1 MGASLG
7 SKCSDVSFDKSGASK
22 PLDASSSEEEE
33 EDEED
38 DDEDEEEDDGD
49 DMKTEAELALQEGP
63 KRGKTCTFREVID
76 HANKIGLEEEKI
88 KTAEAMLEQHKATR
102 RREAY
107 EAELRDF
114 LDSDDSNDLVAC
126 QAKEKQG
133 QNYGVTD
140 KVLKPLRERILE
152 LEMSKDLGADEV
164 EQAKAF
170 LEKCSRRFVGSCAK
184 GREAVWIDINTAKK
198 RKALLFIDLTLK
210 NFKVQT
216 SKGDESSTC
225 KVADVTAK
233 KGYDVEEV
241 VESKVFGTLSEADKE
256 NTVAFTGF
264 TDGPWVFIEAN
275 KAKQDETMCAM
286 IILNGIGL
294 SDERPKSPKS
304 PKRGQ
309 KASTKMAFNRSASNQ
324 PEDKQEDDDEEFKP
338 VSPRNNQKDRSAT
351 RKSTTKKPAEN
362 DEEGGNKE
370 SKKDKKSKDGKK
382 KKAKE
387 EED

>member
-1 MGASLG
+1 L
-7 SKCSDVSFDKSGASK
+7 
-22 PLDASSSEEEE
+22 
-33 EDEED
+33 
-38 DDEDEEEDDGD
+38 
-49 DMKTEAELALQEGP
+49 
-63 KRGKTCTFREVID
+63 
-76 HANKIGLEEEKI
+76 
-88 KTAEAMLEQHKATR
+88 
-102 RREAY
+102 
-107 EAELRDF
+107 
-114 LDSDDSNDLVAC
+114 
-126 QAKEKQG
+126 
-133 QNYGVTD
+133 
-140 KVLKPLRERILE
+140 
-152 LEMSKDLGADEV
+152 
-164 EQAKAF
+164 
-170 LEKCSRRFVGSCAK
+170 
-184 GREAVWIDINTAKK
+184 IDINTAKK

-225 KVADVTAK
+225 KVADVTVK

-256 NTVAFTGF
+256 NTVALTGF
-264 TDGPWVFIEAN
+264 TDGPWVLVEAN

-324 PEDKQEDDDEEFKP
+324 PEDKQEDDDEELKP
-338 VSPRNNQKDRSAT
+338 VSPRNSQKDRSST

-370 SKKDKKSKDGKK
+370 GKKDKKSKDGKK
-382 KKAKE
+382 KKAKD
-387 EED
+387 EDD